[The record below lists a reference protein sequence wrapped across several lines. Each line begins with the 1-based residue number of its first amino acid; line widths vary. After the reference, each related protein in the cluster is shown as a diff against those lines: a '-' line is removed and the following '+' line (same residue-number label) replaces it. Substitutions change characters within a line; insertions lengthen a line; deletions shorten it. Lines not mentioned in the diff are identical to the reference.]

1 MEGRKMNVTRRHLV
15 ATGALALGG
24 VVLMRS
30 SSAVAQSADEASVAK
45 AVEALRQAT
54 LGQQK
59 GLLEELCHAQLAYGH
74 SDGRVENKAQFIE
87 GVMTRKATVKALT
100 LSDHVIDVVGANAI
114 ARHSGTSE
122 SELDGKATTTKI
134 KVMQVWLKDGGAWK
148 ILALPVATAR
158 RRR

>member
-1 MEGRKMNVTRRHLV
+1 MEGQKMNVTRRHLV

-24 VVLMRS
+24 LTLMRS
-30 SSAVAQSADEASVAK
+30 SPAVAQSADEAGVAK

-54 LGQQK
+54 LGQQR
-59 GLLEELCHAQLAYGH
+59 GQLEELCHAQLAYGH
-74 SDGRVENKAQFIE
+74 SDGRVETKAQFIE

-100 LSDHVIDVVGANAI
+100 LSDHVITVVGVNAI
-114 ARHSGTSE
+114 ARHDWTSE

-148 ILALPVATAR
+148 LIAR
-158 RRR
+158 QAARPPQPA